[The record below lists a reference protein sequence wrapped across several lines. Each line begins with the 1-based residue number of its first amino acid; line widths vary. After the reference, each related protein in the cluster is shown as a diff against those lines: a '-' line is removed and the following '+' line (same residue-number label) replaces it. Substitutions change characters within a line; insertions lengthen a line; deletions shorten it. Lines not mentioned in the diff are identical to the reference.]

1 MMFRMRS
8 DATPGSP
15 PKDVL
20 AAFGVSG
27 TPIALKGGRG
37 SSWRADHL
45 VLKPADTSER
55 ILAWQARVLADI
67 PPDSARVSRPVR
79 SGGGAFIVGGW
90 SASVFCV
97 GRHEPRRWFDIIEV
111 GRRLHRALAHVDRP
125 DFLVSRGD
133 PWAVADRAA
142 WGDISLAPYRD
153 SPHVAR
159 LEDCLEPVRAPSQ
172 VIHGDLT
179 CNVLFADALPPA
191 VIDLSPY
198 WRPVEFA
205 TAIVVADALVWEG
218 AGESELSSA
227 IDLDQFGQLLAR
239 ALLFRLVADAVAD
252 PDSIDACATPFA
264 PAVDLAVRLIQD
276 HQ

>member
-27 TPIALKGGRG
+27 TPIALKG
-37 SSWRADHL
+37 
-45 VLKPADTSER
+45 
-55 ILAWQARVLADI
+55 
-67 PPDSARVSRPVR
+67 
-79 SGGGAFIVGGW
+79 
-90 SASVFCV
+90 
-97 GRHEPRRWFDIIEV
+97 
-111 GRRLHRALAHVDRP
+111 
-125 DFLVSRGD
+125 
-133 PWAVADRAA
+133 
-142 WGDISLAPYRD
+142 
-153 SPHVAR
+153 
-159 LEDCLEPVRAPSQ
+159 
-172 VIHGDLT
+172 
-179 CNVLFADALPPA
+179 
-191 VIDLSPY
+191 
-198 WRPVEFA
+198 EFA